1 MDELECLFCCKSFP
15 LDIHGPFCPDCG
27 EPMIVHYP
35 PKKRRLRK
43 SGATI
48 YDRYADFL
56 PLKGFDRRFS
66 LGEGGTPLRRMDRL
80 MAEFGL
86 PNVLAKNEMMN
97 PTASFKDRGSVIAV
111 QKAVELGFRRLG
123 TISTGNMAGSTAAYA
138 AKAGLT
144 SLIFVKED
152 TTREKI
158 AAAAIYGPA
167 VIKVRGDYAGLF
179 RKSFE
184 IGRAHG
190 IAFMNSVDPF
200 RIEGYKITGY
210 EIYESLGPAAFA
222 PRTRVHIVVPVSAGG
237 HFIGLIRAFLDLR
250 EAGLIQAVPRFIGV
264 QAMGC
269 SPIARAFDRS
279 ASHIR
284 RFPVPRTIAHAISNP
299 FPPGGN
305 LVLHLLE
312 KMGGIMTA
320 VSEDEILRAQSLLAS
335 REGLFCDP
343 AAATALA
350 AVLRLQRRKAL
361 DAESLN
367 VLILTGS
374 GLKTIEDLDPAT
386 LDIRACDLDD
396 LDTAI

>member
-1 MDELECLFCCKSFP
+1 MDELECLFCRRSFP

-35 PKKRRLRK
+35 SPKRRLRK

-56 PLKGFDRRFS
+56 PLKGFDSRFS

-86 PNVLAKNEMMN
+86 PALLAKNEMMN

-111 QKAVELGFRRLG
+111 QKAVELGFRRVG

-158 AAAAIYGPA
+158 AAAAVYGPA
-167 VIKVRGDYAGLF
+167 VIKIRGDYAGLF
-179 RKSFE
+179 RKSYA

-210 EIYESLGPAAFA
+210 EIYETLGQAVFG
-222 PRTRVHIVVPVSAGG
+222 PRTRVQIVVPVSAGG
-237 HFIGLIRAFLDLR
+237 HMIGLIRAFLDLR
-250 EAGLIQAVPRFIGV
+250 DAGLIETVPRFIGV
-264 QAMGC
+264 QAGGC
-269 SPIARAFDRS
+269 SPIVRAFDRG
-279 ASHIR
+279 APRIR
-284 RFPVPRTIAHAISNP
+284 RFPAPRTIAHAISNP

-305 LVLHLLE
+305 LLLRLLGQT
-312 KMGGIMTA
+312 GGIMTA
-320 VSEDEILRAQSLLAS
+320 VSEDEILRAQAFLAS

-350 AVLRLQRRKAL
+350 AVWRLQRRKAL
-361 DAESLN
+361 DSESLT
-367 VLILTGS
+367 VLVLTGS
-374 GLKTIEDLDPAT
+374 GLKTIADLDPAR
-386 LDIRACDLDD
+386 LDVRACDLDD
-396 LDTAI
+396 LDTAV